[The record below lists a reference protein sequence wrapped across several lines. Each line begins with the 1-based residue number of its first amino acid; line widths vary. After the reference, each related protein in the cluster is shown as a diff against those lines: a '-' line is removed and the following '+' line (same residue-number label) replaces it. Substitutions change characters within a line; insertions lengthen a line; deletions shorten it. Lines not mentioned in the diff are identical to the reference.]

1 MARSYDAAKQRVFQV
16 LVPGNGICPVCNKID
31 GWRIKFLTGWAREE
45 AAKQRRSAAFYRM
58 LAKLGYQD
66 LKEHAKLVC
75 CEEKPQN
82 IVVSTNETPK

>member
-1 MARSYDAAKQRVFQV
+1 MSRSYEAAKQRVFQV
-16 LVPGNGICPVCNKID
+16 LVPGDGICPVCNKID
-31 GWRIKFLTGWAREE
+31 RWKIKFLTGWAREE

-58 LAKLGYQD
+58 LAKLEYQD

-82 IVVSTNETPK
+82 IVVDANENLK